1 MREQYFSVLTKLVAS
16 LEFLEGSSL
25 SDPMEAICRVTS
37 KNCVQKEYVLAYV
50 WPKTLLCHF
59 NVPDVWLLR
68 GLLWLRTKEEVM

>member
-1 MREQYFSVLTKLVAS
+1 MAS
-16 LEFLEGSSL
+16 SEFLEGSSL

-59 NVPDVWLLR
+59 NVPDASWTSLAQDKGRGHVILCLR
-68 GLLWLRTKEEVM
+68 GGREG